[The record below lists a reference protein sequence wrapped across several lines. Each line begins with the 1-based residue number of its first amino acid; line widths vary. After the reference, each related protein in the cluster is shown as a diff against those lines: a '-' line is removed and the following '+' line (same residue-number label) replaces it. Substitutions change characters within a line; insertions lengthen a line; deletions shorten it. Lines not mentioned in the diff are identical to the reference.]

1 MNALVPN
8 ITPHSKPLGMI
19 ESVRAAQRNV
29 LEVIPAI
36 CYVQPMIT
44 GRMGSRWHMV
54 QDPAAN
60 KRIFLDN
67 VENYP
72 KSEVMIRMVRPAV
85 GDSLFTAEGAE
96 WRWQRR
102 TVAPVFAQRNV
113 NALAPFMTETA
124 ERAANRLKRG
134 SKHEMV
140 GEMLSATFD
149 VICDVALSGRIT
161 SMPMT
166 TAPRSCAISKLRA
179 KRRSWTF
186 FRCLTGCRARV
197 PCWDGAR

>member
-19 ESVRAAQRNV
+19 QSVRAAQRNV

-44 GRMGSRWHMV
+44 GWMGSRWHMV

-67 VENYP
+67 VDNYP

-85 GDSLFTAEGAE
+85 GDSLFTAEGAD

-102 TVAPVFAQRNV
+102 
-113 NALAPFMTETA
+113 
-124 ERAANRLKRG
+124 
-134 SKHEMV
+134 
-140 GEMLSATFD
+140 
-149 VICDVALSGRIT
+149 SGR
-161 SMPMT
+161 PGG
-166 TAPRSCAISKLRA
+166 R
-179 KRRSWTF
+179 
-186 FRCLTGCRARV
+186 
-197 PCWDGAR
+197 